1 MISEKITNK
10 YGNTIEGPL
19 LLKPRIFRD
28 SRGYF
33 FESWNQQ
40 NFNEIVGK
48 HVEFVQDNHSFS
60 IRGALRG
67 LHYQKKPYHQGKL
80 VRCISGEIFDI
91 LVDLRKSSIT
101 FSQWFGV
108 KLTSENNYQLW
119 IPEGF
124 AHGFLSISENAEIL
138 YKTTSFWNA
147 ESEITLLW
155 DDPIINIDWPFEEYK
170 ISNPFLSDKDMRGK
184 YLSDLE
190 ENEIF

>member
-67 LHYQKKPYHQGKL
+67 LHCKKNHTIK
-80 VRCISGEIFDI
+80 
-91 LVDLRKSSIT
+91 
-101 FSQWFGV
+101 
-108 KLTSENNYQLW
+108 ENL
-119 IPEGF
+119 
-124 AHGFLSISENAEIL
+124 
-138 YKTTSFWNA
+138 
-147 ESEITLLW
+147 
-155 DDPIINIDWPFEEYK
+155 
-170 ISNPFLSDKDMRGK
+170 
-184 YLSDLE
+184 
-190 ENEIF
+190 

>member
-1 MISEKITNK
+1 MISDKITNK
-10 YGNTIEGPL
+10 DGNTIEGPL
-19 LLKPRIFRD
+19 LLKPKIFRD

-33 FESWNQQ
+33 FESWNKQ
-40 NFNEIVGK
+40 NFNEIVGRN
-48 HVEFVQDNHSFS
+48 VEFVQDNHSFS
-60 IRGALRG
+60 LRGALRG
-67 LHYQKKPYHQGKL
+67 LHYQKKPFDQGKL

-108 KLTSENNYQLW
+108 KLSSENNYQLW

-155 DDPIINIDWPFEEYK
+155 DDPIINIDWPFEEYQ
-170 ISNPFLSDKDMRGK
+170 ISNPFLSDKDMRGN
-184 YLSDLE
+184 YLSDLK